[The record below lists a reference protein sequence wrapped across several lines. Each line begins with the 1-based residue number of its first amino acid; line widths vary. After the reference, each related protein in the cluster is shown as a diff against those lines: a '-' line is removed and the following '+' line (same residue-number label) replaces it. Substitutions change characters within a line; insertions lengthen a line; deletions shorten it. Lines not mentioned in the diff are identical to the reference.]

1 MRTLYPLRFLPL
13 IFLFLTSASA
23 VSQAEISPQVKARY
37 SVNVPGADTRLI
49 EPSPLPGFYQL
60 VFRNSIYYMKEDA
73 SHMFVGHLYDAK
85 KSENL
90 SEKRLRRERLGALRA
105 MEGSLI
111 SYDHTGHYR
120 GDVYVFTDINCGYCR
135 RFHANM
141 GAINKLGIRVN
152 YILTPLLGG
161 DSMLKAL
168 AVQCAKDQ
176 SYAMDV
182 AKGGGRVPLSHCQN
196 SIEDNIR
203 AALAIGMTGTP
214 AVLLESGELISGYME
229 PDVLLEKVEGRD

>member
-1 MRTLYPLRFLPL
+1 MRNFYPLRSLPL
-13 IFLFLTSASA
+13 IFSLLAAPFAI
-23 VSQAEISPQVKARY
+23 SQAEISPQVKARY

-60 VFRNSIYYMKEDA
+60 VFRNSIYYMREDA
-73 SHMFVGHLYDAK
+73 SYMFVGHLYDAK

-90 SEKRLRRERLGALRA
+90 SEKRLRRERLGALRS

-111 SYDHTGHYR
+111 TYDYQGRHR

-161 DSMLKAL
+161 DSMLKAV

-182 AKGGGRVPLSHCQN
+182 AKGGGRVPLSHCRN
-196 SIEDNIR
+196 SIEDNVR
-203 AALAIGMTGTP
+203 TALEIGMTGTP
-214 AVLLESGELISGYME
+214 AILLESGQLISGYLE
-229 PDVLLEKVEGRD
+229 PDSLLEKVEGRE